1 MDFKIIVNT
10 EDKNLAIKQTKSLNS
25 WIEDEELEEVEIEL
39 KRKEL
44 QADEAGAGVVESI
57 LAVVL
62 GAKAVVELVK
72 TINTWIQEKTKREVA
87 ATPKLSLTIET
98 IEGEKIT
105 IDAENIGKTEQAII
119 EKLSKIVAQNEEI
132 K

>member
-10 EDKNLAIKQTKSLNS
+10 EDKNLAIKQTKSLKS

-72 TINTWIQEKTKREVA
+72 TINTLTSPAKKT
-87 ATPKLSLTIET
+87 I
-98 IEGEKIT
+98 
-105 IDAENIGKTEQAII
+105 
-119 EKLSKIVAQNEEI
+119 
-132 K
+132 

>member
-10 EDKNLAIKQTKSLNS
+10 EDKNLAIKQTKSLKS